1 MHVMLLGTAAGGGV
15 PQWNCRCRNCR
26 MARAGLGQVRPRS
39 QSSVAISADRRRWFL
54 LNASPDLARQIEAFP
69 PLHPTG
75 RHPRQTP
82 LQAVLL
88 TNADLDHTLGLLSLR
103 ENPELL
109 IYASEETQLALTQ
122 GLALLPTL
130 SKFCKTKLLKAS
142 ETRQRL
148 RHLDGSACSLSFQ
161 AFRVPG
167 KRPRFAVGRKAAA
180 AHGASAIGYK
190 IVDEK
195 TGGCLVYL
203 PEILALTSQVIS
215 LIDDCDLLLFDGSF
229 WSENELAENG
239 ITGRLASQMGHIPIA
254 GEDGSLRGLAGMT
267 APQKV
272 FVHINNTNPILRENS
287 RERRLALAAGWEI
300 GHDGMEFKL

>member
-1 MHVMLLGTAAGGGV
+1 MHVILLGTAAGGGL

-26 MARAGLGQVRPRS
+26 AARTGSGLVRPRS
-39 QSSVAISADRRRWFL
+39 QSSVAISADRKRWFL
-54 LNASPDLARQIEAFP
+54 LNASPDLPRQIESFI
-69 PLHPTG
+69 PLQPSG
-75 RHPRQTP
+75 PHPRQTP
-82 LQAVLL
+82 IQAVLL

-109 IYASEETQLALTQ
+109 IYASAETQFALTQ

-130 SKFCKTKLLKAS
+130 NKYCQARVRQAPL
-142 ETRQRL
+142 TRQRL
-148 RHLDGSACSLSFQ
+148 CHRDGSPSSLSFQ

-167 KRPRFAVGRKAAA
+167 KRPRFAARGKSTKLN
-180 AHGASAIGYK
+180 GGSAIGYK
-190 IVDEK
+190 IYDGK

-203 PEILALTSQVIS
+203 PEILALTPEVIS
-215 LIDDCDLLLFDGSF
+215 LVSDGDILLFDGSF

-239 ITGRLASQMGHIPIA
+239 ISGRLASQMGHIPIG
-254 GEDGSLRGLAGMT
+254 GENGSLRGLTGVT

-287 RERRLALAAGWEI
+287 RERQQALAAGWI
-300 GHDGMEFKL
+300 VGHDRMEFQL